1 MPQNYKKSCIY
12 ARGGWHNLSFLQ
24 KNSIEFVFDGVFY
37 IVIVYS

>member
-1 MPQNYKKSCIY
+1 MQEVDGIISVFYK
-12 ARGGWHNLSFLQ
+12 